1 MVSKLFFYVHD
12 FDVSYDSFV
21 EEWKSFALPVPC
33 NCSLE
38 EAYRG
43 MSESCKFCIQ
53 DEKCKYIMDTNIGK
67 FSSVSIMMN
76 FALRSLDKEIG
87 VFRKLSE
94 PTCRNMSDF
103 LQKQSD
109 VLIMLNAWMFSFQL
123 YSTDD
128 EELTSARTKMFYPN
142 ENYWNFSRDIKN
154 IINTYCILYE
164 EGYEKYDRIK
174 QCSLYSSVLLHNM
187 MISFNMLCAL
197 FLDSTC
203 ASLKYGVSFVNMW
216 MYIQYKYH
224 NCYLYRVE
232 MPLSPLNTSKR
243 TDQRGA
249 KDYTTRMKIYLFD
262 NNLTPILIR
271 LDLPHSGLNCLHA
284 NISTFHGKKING
296 EDHKEFKSDC
306 SPEDLNSL
314 FESMYESIKEQTP
327 HLFKIVDT
335 TSKEENIIF
344 SEMQKFLVYDSLCM
358 NILRKQ
364 PYDTELKKIGG
375 FLCKK
380 NIEPLENILLE
391 AYTKFKQ

>member
-1 MVSKLFFYVHD
+1 
-12 FDVSYDSFV
+12 
-21 EEWKSFALPVPC
+21 
-33 NCSLE
+33 
-38 EAYRG
+38 
-43 MSESCKFCIQ
+43 
-53 DEKCKYIMDTNIGK
+53 
-67 FSSVSIMMN
+67 
-76 FALRSLDKEIG
+76 
-87 VFRKLSE
+87 
-94 PTCRNMSDF
+94 
-103 LQKQSD
+103 
-109 VLIMLNAWMFSFQL
+109 
-123 YSTDD
+123 
-128 EELTSARTKMFYPN
+128 
-142 ENYWNFSRDIKN
+142 
-154 IINTYCILYE
+154 
-164 EGYEKYDRIK
+164 
-174 QCSLYSSVLLHNM
+174 
-187 MISFNMLCAL
+187 
-197 FLDSTC
+197 
-203 ASLKYGVSFVNMW
+203 
-216 MYIQYKYH
+216 
-224 NCYLYRVE
+224 